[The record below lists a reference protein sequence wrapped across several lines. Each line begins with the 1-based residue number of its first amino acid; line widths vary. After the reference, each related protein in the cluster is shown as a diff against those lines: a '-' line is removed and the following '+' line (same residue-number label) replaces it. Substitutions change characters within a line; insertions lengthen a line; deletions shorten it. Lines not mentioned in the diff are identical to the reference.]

1 MRKRSIISRNAKLNM
16 SLQTRLKRV
25 VHGGKICTNTNE
37 RDRLVL
43 KWSDLMPGIVND
55 RRITFSDRRSF
66 ELFEARL
73 SKGVMNNV
81 TRETLDKK
89 TKNITIS
96 RRG

>member
-1 MRKRSIISRNAKLNM
+1 M
-16 SLQTRLKRV
+16 QTRLKRV

-43 KWSDLMPGIVND
+43 KGSDLMPGIVNN
-55 RRITFSDRRSF
+55 RRITFGDRRSF

-96 RRG
+96 RRR

>member
-1 MRKRSIISRNAKLNM
+1 M
-16 SLQTRLKRV
+16 QTRLKRV

-43 KWSDLMPGIVND
+43 KRSDLMPGIVNN

-66 ELFEARL
+66 ELFEARV

-96 RRG
+96 RRR

>member
-1 MRKRSIISRNAKLNM
+1 
-16 SLQTRLKRV
+16 
-25 VHGGKICTNTNE
+25 
-37 RDRLVL
+37 
-43 KWSDLMPGIVND
+43 MPGIVNN
-55 RRITFSDRRSF
+55 RRITFSDKRSF

>member
-1 MRKRSIISRNAKLNM
+1 M
-16 SLQTRLKRV
+16 QTRLKRV

-37 RDRLVL
+37 RDRSVL
-43 KWSDLMPGIVND
+43 KRSDLMPGIVNN

-96 RRG
+96 RRR

>member
-1 MRKRSIISRNAKLNM
+1 M
-16 SLQTRLKRV
+16 QTRLKRV

-37 RDRLVL
+37 RDRLVI
-43 KWSDLMPGIVND
+43 KRSDLMPGIVNN

>member
-1 MRKRSIISRNAKLNM
+1 M
-16 SLQTRLKRV
+16 KRV

-81 TRETLDKK
+81 TRETLDKRQK
-89 TKNITIS
+89 ISLSHGEGEKIRLLSDFLHTNI
-96 RRG
+96 RLKP

>member
-1 MRKRSIISRNAKLNM
+1 M
-16 SLQTRLKRV
+16 QTRLKRV

-43 KWSDLMPGIVND
+43 KRSDLMPGIVNN
-55 RRITFSDRRSF
+55 RRITFSDKRSF

-96 RRG
+96 RRR